1 MASEIDSTASIVGQA
16 GQWWE
21 LLHGEG
27 ASSADDRD
35 FGDWVVRSPERVGA
49 YLQTARL
56 IRASRSPELRWPKT
70 TAAVLIRE
78 AKAAPP
84 EPRALVPSRITSREE
99 YRQKAG
105 RFRIRTALAVTAV
118 LMLALTLS
126 WFRTQTPRQIG
137 TAIGEQRSV
146 LLEDGSRVALNTAS
160 RIEVDLRKERRFVR
174 LIAGEVLFEV
184 AHDAT
189 RPFEM
194 HVGDA
199 VLRDVGTQFNVDMR
213 PSGTTVTVLEG
224 QVAVDCRASRVDLDA
239 ELHSSGRRATQGV
252 VLLAARDRMVISRS
266 GIGLP
271 QHDIDPAA
279 TIAWTQRQLIFEHR
293 PLTEVAEEFNR
304 YNVDRIELDSVELQR
319 QEVTGVFQ
327 AQDPTSLIL
336 FLSKI
341 PGVEIRE
348 GADGAHIVTMR
359 KNSES
364 RGPQGVQ

>member
-1 MASEIDSTASIVGQA
+1 MVSEIDSTASIVGQA

-56 IRASRSPELRWPKT
+56 VRASRSPELRWPTT

-84 EPRALVPSRITSREE
+84 EPRALKPSLITPREE
-99 YRQKAG
+99 YRRDTI
-105 RFRIRTALAVTAV
+105 RFRMRVALAVAAV
-118 LMLALTLS
+118 LMLALTFI
-126 WFRTQTPRQIG
+126 WFPTQTPRQIR

-146 LLEDGSRVALNTAS
+146 LLEDGSRVTLNTAS
-160 RIEVDLRKERRFVR
+160 RIEVDLRKDRRFVR

-224 QVAVDCRASRVDLDA
+224 QVAVDSKTSRVDLDA
-239 ELHSSGRRATQGV
+239 KLRSNGNRATQGV
-252 VLLAARDRMVISRS
+252 VLLAARDRIVISRS
-266 GIGLP
+266 GMGLP
-271 QHDIDPAA
+271 QHEIDPAA
-279 TIAWTQRQLIFEHR
+279 AIAWTRRQLMFEHR
-293 PLTEVAEEFNR
+293 PLSEVAEEFNR
-304 YNVDRIELDSVELQR
+304 YNVDQIEIDSVELQR
-319 QEVTGVFQ
+319 QEVTGVFE
-327 AQDPTSLIL
+327 ANEPASLIL

-348 GADGAHIVTMR
+348 GADGAHIVTVG
-359 KNSES
+359 KKAQG
-364 RGPQGVQ
+364 RGSQGVE